1 MDENQIDT
9 ANEQLTTNTPAPEAV
24 PEQVVEEDVNQEI
37 TQEETA
43 QKQHPTEKRIKK
55 LSAKLAEKDAEIEY
69 LKQLAFSDVKQHN
82 TSSREVVK
90 DVSQKP
96 NLDDYDSVADFTEAL
111 TEWKLERKL
120 AENMQKTA
128 QQNVINS
135 FNARLETFVKSEAPD
150 YREAVTEVLPFV
162 TTDIEEFCLESEV
175 GPQIMYALANN
186 DSELERFSK
195 MTNARKLAYI
205 ANLESKIM
213 SDKTVH
219 KTNTPAP
226 AKKVTANPVTTA
238 STKEQS
244 YKEWL
249 AERNASL
256 KKR

>member
-1 MDENQIDT
+1 MDENQIDNIT
-9 ANEQLTTNTPAPEAV
+9 EQIIPADDAV
-24 PEQVVEEDVNQEI
+24 PEQVEEGVNQESVN
-37 TQEETA
+37 QEGEPA

-69 LKQLAFSDVKQHN
+69 LKQLAFSDAKQTTQHA
-82 TSSREVVK
+82 SQPVGR
-90 DVSQKP
+90 DISQKP
-96 NLDDYDSVADFTEAL
+96 NLDDYESVADFTEAL

-120 AENMQKTA
+120 AENSQKTA

-135 FNARLETFVKSEAPD
+135 FNSRVDTFVKSEAPD
-150 YREAVTEVLPFV
+150 YVEAVTEVLPFV

-175 GPQIMYALANN
+175 GPQILYSLANN

-205 ANLESKIM
+205 ANLETKLM
-213 SDKTVH
+213 TDKTVH
-219 KTNTPAP
+219 KTNAPAP

-244 YKEWL
+244 YQEWL